1 VVCKGR
7 DGVVL
12 DRHRA
17 IVSRDGLIGLVLVG
31 DVISGLFLR
40 RQSVQIE
47 RFVERRRIREKQVQT
62 EAVSEIGV
70 LHKSVYA

>member
-1 VVCKGR
+1 MLRKGR
-7 DGVVL
+7 NRVVL

-17 IVSRDGLIGLVLVG
+17 LVGSHGLLGLVLVG

-40 RQSVQIE
+40 RQGVQIE
-47 RFVERRRIREKQVQT
+47 RFVEWRRVREKQVQA